1 MPYIIS
7 SIVIFPVILYLLA
20 LMGRRKHPGLEKL
33 KGFLYAHRGF
43 HRNGV
48 PENSLA
54 AFRLA
59 VEKGFGSEL
68 DIHLMQDGNLAV
80 IHDSSLM
87 RTAGADVKIEELTAT
102 DLPNY
107 TLEKSGEQIPL
118 FKDVLDLYAGRA
130 PLIVELKTSGN
141 NYSQLCQAAC
151 DMLDSY
157 AGAYCVES
165 FDPRCIAWLKK
176 HRPDIIRGQLA
187 ENFLSIKDT
196 PAPWILRM
204 ALTCHLLNF
213 LMRPDFI
220 AYKFADR
227 NRLGTILCRKL
238 WGIQGVSWTLRRKED
253 LDQALK
259 EGWLPIFEGFEP

>member
-7 SIVIFPVILYLLA
+7 SIVIFPVILYPLA

-43 HRNGV
+43 HGNGV

-87 RTAGADVKIEELTAT
+87 RTAGADVKIEELTAA

-118 FKDVLDLYAGRA
+118 FKDVLDLPSRQEILDVLSYTCRDAA
-130 PLIVELKTSGN
+130 PFAEPL
-141 NYSQLCQAAC
+141 
-151 DMLDSY
+151 
-157 AGAYCVES
+157 
-165 FDPRCIAWLKK
+165 
-176 HRPDIIRGQLA
+176 PDL
-187 ENFLSIKDT
+187 
-196 PAPWILRM
+196 
-204 ALTCHLLNF
+204 
-213 LMRPDFI
+213 
-220 AYKFADR
+220 Y
-227 NRLGTILCRKL
+227 RK
-238 WGIQGVSWTLRRKED
+238 
-253 LDQALK
+253 
-259 EGWLPIFEGFEP
+259 